1 MCCRRFVIAAID
13 YLIDLSALLLRIL
26 AKNPGS
32 CLSRSCRV
40 SVRGCVTASDNCV
53 LAAIEKGGK
62 RRINKKKQRDPR
74 PPVHWFLQDNSRSVM
89 STICLSAP
97 EHTCQLVPYTLCVFL
112 RHNTAAV
119 LFWLW
124 AIKDH
129 LGITLGITGR
139 CLKNMYMFV
148 THMFHLGAKL
158 IDGSFWTLLRTLYH
172 KNMQHRFHHQIS
184 VFTSHLMFI
193 LFIF

>member
-97 EHTCQLVPYTLCVFL
+97 EHTCQLVPYTHSCCFVLALSHKRSFGHYFGYYWAVFEK
-112 RHNTAAV
+112 HVYVCYAYV
-119 LFWLW
+119 SF
-124 AIKDH
+124 
-129 LGITLGITGR
+129 
-139 CLKNMYMFV
+139 
-148 THMFHLGAKL
+148 GAKL

-172 KNMQHRFHHQIS
+172 KNMQHRFYHQIS

-193 LFIF
+193 LFFF